1 MWSSRDM
8 LKDNNDQQLFV
19 KVTLRELI
27 VYIFFLAI
35 INYVTFGQVG
45 SFRFLKSILEDSDP
59 IISENFQYTD
69 MTNRM
74 STSFQSLFGSQ
85 MEVRNMRQFWDF
97 VEGDLINGI
106 YWDKLY
112 NKGYRYGFVKSR
124 LLKSKSGTR
133 LSLDFRYKVDFTRL

>member
-45 SFRFLKSILEDSDP
+45 AFRFLKSIGR
-59 IISENFQYTD
+59 F
-69 MTNRM
+69 
-74 STSFQSLFGSQ
+74 
-85 MEVRNMRQFWDF
+85 
-97 VEGDLINGI
+97 
-106 YWDKLY
+106 
-112 NKGYRYGFVKSR
+112 
-124 LLKSKSGTR
+124 
-133 LSLDFRYKVDFTRL
+133 